1 MTKEEKIRVVKLEGE
16 VDALRKR
23 VSSLTNGIV
32 DTMKNTNNSTEKK
45 NTEKISLDIIM
56 CVRENLG
63 VDPEDTSKDDKIS
76 MMSHNEIFDMWC
88 EWNGFINCS
97 EWFKRVV
104 GNIYGINIEKRLI
117 LK

>member
-1 MTKEEKIRVVKLEGE
+1 MTKN
-16 VDALRKR
+16 A
-23 VSSLTNGIV
+23 
-32 DTMKNTNNSTEKK
+32 NSTTEKK
-45 NTEKISLDIIM
+45 NTEKISPDIIM

-63 VDPEDTSKDDKIS
+63 VGPEDTSKDDKINI
-76 MMSHNEIFDMWC
+76 MSHNEIFDRWC

-97 EWFKRVV
+97 EWFKRVI